1 MPQSSKDSRG
11 GKTHADNKT
20 SAGSGKTGKQPA
32 ARNDKSPTGSQKK
45 GEKKTTP

>member
-11 GKTHADNKT
+11 GKTHAART
-20 SAGSGKTGKQPA
+20 STSGSGPA
-32 ARNDKSPTGSQKK
+32 AKKPADRDAKSPTGSQKK